1 MNSSEKK
8 WGLYLAIFLI
18 VLLIVVM
25 VPTGSNELSVHSSGS
40 HPTVFIAG
48 DSTVQTYDEQWKPKA
63 GWGQMIP
70 GNFNSDIRFK
80 NYAISGRSSKSFI
93 NEGRLDQIL
102 RKIESN
108 DYLLIQFGHNDA
120 KKHRSDLYTTVP
132 EYKQYLEKYITGARM
147 HGATPIL
154 ITPMGR
160 REYKE
165 ETEKFTISFP
175 NYVQGM
181 KEVAEEMDVALIDLS
196 SMSVALYD
204 KKGPGGTLSMFLHT
218 KPGEYKAF
226 PEGVNDDTHFQE
238 YGAKQ
243 MARLVTNGVKELDN
257 TLSSYVK
264 DLEYK
269 HSK

>member
-1 MNSSEKK
+1 M
-8 WGLYLAIFLI
+8 
-18 VLLIVVM
+18 VLLIVVS
-25 VPTGSNELSVHSSGS
+25 VPNGFNEMSVHSTGT

-48 DSTVQTYDEQWKPKA
+48 DSTVQTYDDRWKPKA

-70 GNFNSDIRFK
+70 GYFNSDIIFK

-93 NEGRLDQIL
+93 NEGRLDRIL
-102 RKIESN
+102 SKIEAK

-120 KKHRSDLYTTVP
+120 KKHRPDLYTTVP
-132 EYKQYLEKYITGARM
+132 EYKKYLKKYITGARM

-165 ETEKFTISFP
+165 KTNKFIISFP

-181 KEVAEEMDVALIDLS
+181 KEVADELDVALIDLS

-204 KKGPGGTLSMFLHT
+204 KKGPSGTLSIFLHT
-218 KPGEYKAF
+218 KPGEYKAY
-226 PEGVNDDTHFQE
+226 PDGVNDDTHFQE

-243 MARLVTNGVKELDN
+243 MARLVTTGVKKLDN
-257 TLSSYVK
+257 NLSTYVK

-269 HSK
+269 QSK